1 MVKNVD
7 YVLKAGLNAQDV
19 RQARVV
25 TNLEHLNALEEGSDA
40 QAATPMPELQHN
52 LRLLVDLAEADIQR
66 TDGKLRQEKVCHID
80 PARPAASS
88 LFAHHILWP
97 DAVCCL

>member
-1 MVKNVD
+1 M
-7 YVLKAGLNAQDV
+7 

-25 TNLEHLNALEEGSDA
+25 TNLEHLNALEEGGDV

-66 TDGKLRQEKVCHID
+66 TDGKLRQEKVCHIH

-88 LFAHHILWP
+88 LHCRSLFVARCSPLLTRCNC
-97 DAVCCL
+97 VT